1 MLGDLASDELNDMF
15 QWIPPYTYKKKLF
28 EEHSPQKTATV
39 FIIVNNIMWSIIR
52 KKGS

>member
-15 QWIPPYTYKKKLF
+15 QWIPPYTYKKNPF
-28 EEHSPQKTATV
+28 EEHSPQKTAIV